1 MDNQKE
7 LREAISAGERAL
19 FSLRAAQ
26 DQLRRAG
33 NWGVADLLGGGM
45 LTAFLKHQRLGEAEQ
60 SLQIAQ
66 NDLRRFQNEL
76 RDIDQMADLDIS
88 DFLAFADY
96 FFDGIVADLM
106 VQSKIRQA
114 RERVDMTILR
124 VETLVR
130 QLRSRR

>member
-7 LREAISAGERAL
+7 IREAISAGERSL
-19 FSLRAAQ
+19 ISLRAAQ

-45 LTAFLKHQRLGEAEQ
+45 ITTFLKHQRLGEAEQ
-60 SLQIAQ
+60 SLKNAQ
-66 NDLRRFQNEL
+66 NDLRRFESEL
-76 RDIDQMADLDIS
+76 RDVSREGLDIS

-114 RERVDMTILR
+114 QERVNTAILR

-130 QLRSRR
+130 QLRARR

>member
-7 LREAISAGERAL
+7 LREAISAGERSL
-19 FSLRAAQ
+19 ISLRAAQ

-45 LTAFLKHQRLGEAEQ
+45 LTTFFKHQRLGEAEQ
-60 SLQIAQ
+60 SLEIAQ
-66 NDLRRFQNEL
+66 SDLRRFQNEL
-76 RDIDQMADLDIS
+76 RDVGRECLDIG

-114 RERVDMTILR
+114 QERVSTAILR

-130 QLRSRR
+130 QLRARL

>member
-1 MDNQKE
+1 MDNQTE
-7 LREAISAGERAL
+7 LREAISAGERSL
-19 FSLRAAQ
+19 ISLRAAQ

-45 LTAFLKHQRLGEAEQ
+45 LTTFFKHQRLGEAER
-60 SLQIAQ
+60 SLEIAQ
-66 NDLRRFQNEL
+66 SDLRRFQNEL
-76 RDIDQMADLDIS
+76 RDVGQECLDIS

-114 RERVDMTILR
+114 QERVSTAILR

-130 QLRSRR
+130 QLRARL

>member
-1 MDNQKE
+1 MDNQQE

-19 FSLRAAQ
+19 ISLRAAQ

-45 LTAFLKHQRLGEAEQ
+45 LTTFFKHQRLGEAER
-60 SLQIAQ
+60 SLEIAQ
-66 NDLRRFQNEL
+66 SDLRRFQNEL
-76 RDIDQMADLDIS
+76 RDIRETLDIS

-96 FFDGIVADLM
+96 FFDGLVADLM

-114 RERVDMTILR
+114 QERIGLAIQR
-124 VETLVR
+124 VEAL
-130 QLRSRR
+130 LRRLRAKL

>member
-1 MDNQKE
+1 MDDQKE

-19 FSLRAAQ
+19 ISLRAAQ

-45 LTAFLKHQRLGEAEQ
+45 LTTFFKHQRLGEAER
-60 SLQIAQ
+60 SLQAAQ
-66 NDLRRFQNEL
+66 NDLRRFEREL
-76 RDIDQMADLDIS
+76 RDVGREGLDIS
-88 DFLAFADY
+88 DFWAFADY
-96 FFDGIVADLM
+96 FFDGVLADLM

-114 RERVDMTILR
+114 QERLNAAILR

-130 QLRSRR
+130 QLRSRL

>member
-7 LREAISAGERAL
+7 IREAISAGERSL
-19 FSLRAAQ
+19 ISLRAAQ

-45 LTAFLKHQRLGEAEQ
+45 LTTFFKHQRLGEAER
-60 SLQIAQ
+60 SLEIAQ
-66 NDLRRFQNEL
+66 SDLRRFQNEL
-76 RDIDQMADLDIS
+76 RDVGQECLDIS

-114 RERVDMTILR
+114 QERVSTAILR

-130 QLRSRR
+130 QLRARL

>member
-7 LREAISAGERAL
+7 IREAISAGERSL
-19 FSLRAAQ
+19 ISLRAAQ

-45 LTAFLKHQRLGEAEQ
+45 LTTFLKHQRLGEAEH
-60 SLQIAQ
+60 SLQTAQ
-66 NDLRRFQNEL
+66 SDLMRFQNEL
-76 RDIDQMADLDIS
+76 RDVGWVDLDIS
-88 DFLAFADY
+88 DLLAFADY
-96 FFDGIVADLM
+96 FFDGLLADLM

-114 RERVDMTILR
+114 REQVNAAIMR

-130 QLRSRR
+130 QLRSRL

>member
-7 LREAISAGERAL
+7 LREAISAGERSL
-19 FSLRAAQ
+19 ISLRAAQ

-45 LTAFLKHQRLGEAEQ
+45 LTTFLKHQRLGEAEQ
-60 SLQIAQ
+60 SLKNAQ
-66 NDLRRFQNEL
+66 NDLRRFESEL
-76 RDIDQMADLDIS
+76 RDVSREGLDIS

-114 RERVDMTILR
+114 QERVNTAILR

-130 QLRSRR
+130 QLRARR